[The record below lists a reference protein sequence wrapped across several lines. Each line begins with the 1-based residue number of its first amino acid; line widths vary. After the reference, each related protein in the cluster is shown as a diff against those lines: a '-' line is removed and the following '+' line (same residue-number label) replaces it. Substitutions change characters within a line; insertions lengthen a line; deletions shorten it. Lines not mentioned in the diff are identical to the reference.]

1 MREDGFIGA
10 VEWAVAGRALPGQ
23 RVSGDRSVVLD
34 AGGGS
39 VLFAVLDGLGHGA
52 AAADASDRAAQVLAE
67 NRAEPLDV
75 LILLCHRAMAD
86 TRGAAVSLALFD
98 TADRLHWL
106 GVGNVETRIVAAAP
120 GKPAIR
126 AAALLSAG
134 IVGYLLPPNLQSQT
148 VAVRPGDLLLMSTDG
163 ITSDYS
169 DRIDLAKPTSE
180 ITADILARHAKDTDD
195 ALVLAARHRGHLSPG
210 RSILSQA
217 SQSHSV
223 THHSSPVRPSST
235 PPGPPA

>member
-52 AAADASDRAAQVLAE
+52 AAADASDRAAQVLSE

-75 LILLCHRAMAD
+75 LMLLCHRAMAD

-98 TADRLHWL
+98 SGDRVHWL
-106 GVGNVETRIVAAAP
+106 GVGNVESRIVAAAP

-126 AAALLSAG
+126 ATVLLTGG
-134 IVGYLLPPNLQSQT
+134 IVGYLLPPNLQPQT
-148 VAVRPGDLLLMSTDG
+148 VPVRPGDLLLMSTDG
-163 ITSDYS
+163 ITSSFADS
-169 DRIDLAKPTSE
+169 IDMSKPTAE
-180 ITADILARHAKDTDD
+180 ITAEVLARHAKDTDD
-195 ALVLAARHRGHLSPG
+195 ALVLAARHRGHSHP
-210 RSILSQA
+210 SQPIPT
-217 SQSHSV
+217 V
-223 THHSSPVRPSST
+223 KP
-235 PPGPPA
+235 

>member
-75 LILLCHRAMAD
+75 LLLLCHRAMAD

-98 TADRLHWL
+98 SRDRVHWL
-106 GVGNVETRIVAAAP
+106 GVGNVESRIVAAAP
-120 GKPAIR
+120 GQPAIR
-126 AAALLSAG
+126 ATALLSGG
-134 IVGYLLPPNLQSQT
+134 IVGYLLPPNLQPQT

-163 ITSDYS
+163 ITSSFADAV
-169 DRIDLAKPTSE
+169 DLSKPTAE
-180 ITADILARHAKDTDD
+180 ITAEILARHAKDTDD
-195 ALVLAARHRGHLSPG
+195 ALVLAARHRG
-210 RSILSQA
+210 
-217 SQSHSV
+217 QSHPSQPIPSV
-223 THHSSPVRPSST
+223 KP
-235 PPGPPA
+235 